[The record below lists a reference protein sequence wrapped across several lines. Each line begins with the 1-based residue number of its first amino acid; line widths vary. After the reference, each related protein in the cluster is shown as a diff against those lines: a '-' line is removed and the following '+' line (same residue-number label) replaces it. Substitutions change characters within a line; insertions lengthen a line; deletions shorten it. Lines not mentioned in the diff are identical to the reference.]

1 MKMCYVEGQGQQ
13 PAANSQQPMAQMRP
27 QPQVQVQQQM
37 QPQSQPQPQVQP
49 RPQVQPPQPTTNNQ
63 QPMANIQQPTANIQ
77 QPATVRLGRLGRT
90 STISITAEEPKKEEV
105 VEEVW
110 NTPFTQEQLTAAWNS
125 FVEKYQNTSPVFVA
139 GIKNA
144 EPTIIDSSKVSFKI
158 DNILVVKDQNNMYA
172 LHEHLKN
179 ALHNNQFALKEVVVE
194 RPKEV
199 VLYTDKQ
206 KFEKMASNNPNVAN
220 IKESLN
226 LQLDI

>member
-1 MKMCYVEGQGQQ
+1 M
-13 PAANSQQPMAQMRP
+13 
-27 QPQVQVQQQM
+27 
-37 QPQSQPQPQVQP
+37 
-49 RPQVQPPQPTTNNQ
+49 
-63 QPMANIQQPTANIQ
+63 
-77 QPATVRLGRLGRT
+77 GRLGRT
-90 STISITAEEPKKEEV
+90 GTISITAEEPKKAEA

-110 NTPFTQEQLTAAWNS
+110 NTPFTQEQLTAAWNA
-125 FVEKYQNTSPVFVA
+125 FVEKYQSNSPVFVA

-144 EPTIIDSSKVSFKI
+144 EPRMTSPTTVSFKI
-158 DNILVVKDQNNMYA
+158 DNVLVVKDQNNMYA

-179 ALHNNQFALKEVVVE
+179 ALHNNQFTLKEEVVE

-206 KFEKMASNNPNVAN
+206 KFEKMSVDNPNVAN

>member
-1 MKMCYVEGQGQQ
+1 VQQQVSTPTPTPVPSQQ
-13 PAANSQQPMAQMRP
+13 PAASSQQPTTNSQQP
-27 QPQVQVQQQM
+27 
-37 QPQSQPQPQVQP
+37 
-49 RPQVQPPQPTTNNQ
+49 T
-63 QPMANIQQPTANIQ
+63 
-77 QPATVRLGRLGRT
+77 TVRMGRLGRT
-90 STISITAEEPKKEEV
+90 STISITAEEPKKAEV

-110 NTPFTQEQLTAAWNS
+110 NTPFSQEQLTTAWNA
-125 FVEKYQNTSPVFVA
+125 FVEKYQNNSPVFVA

-144 EPTIIDSSKVSFKI
+144 EPRMTSPTTVSFKI

-172 LHEHLKN
+172 LHEYLKN
-179 ALHNNQFALKEVVVE
+179 ALHNNQFVLKEEVVE

-206 KFEKMASNNPNVAN
+206 KFEKMAGDNPNVAN